1 MAAQNL
7 KPAKNTR
14 PHHGGGQPGTIN
26 QFIKNRY
33 QQTWHTI
40 EFSNNRHTRHHPNQR
55 SGSLRSNFSNLPDP
69 AKLCKSAFPRI
80 SACRKAPTHPRH
92 TAKCTV
98 FQAVRKGVGRYLS
111 ASAAATGTTLHGP
124 EPNRKSHPDGTLHN
138 HTSARMPGF
147 RPRSMATGCSQK
159 YTAHTYRQRLPRP

>member
-1 MAAQNL
+1 M

-69 AKLCKSAFPRI
+69 AKLCKSAFPRFPLAGR
-80 SACRKAPTHPRH
+80 SPARVRH

-111 ASAAATGTTLHGP
+111 ASAAATRMTLHGP
-124 EPNRKSHPDGTLHN
+124 GGTRKSSRDRRTSRTPKHRTATARPPEGHP
-138 HTSARMPGF
+138 R
-147 RPRSMATGCSQK
+147 ATRVVISNG
-159 YTAHTYRQRLPRP
+159 YP

>member
-1 MAAQNL
+1 M

-69 AKLCKSAFPRI
+69 AKLCKSAFPRFPLAGR
-80 SACRKAPTHPRH
+80 SPARVRH

-98 FQAVRKGVGRYLS
+98 FQAVRMGVGRYLS
-111 ASAAATGTTLHGP
+111 ASAAATRMTLHGSGCGCKP
-124 EPNRKSHPDGTLHN
+124 APIAAKTPSFRGKAGTKRRKGGGSTP
-138 HTSARMPGF
+138 
-147 RPRSMATGCSQK
+147 
-159 YTAHTYRQRLPRP
+159 

>member
-55 SGSLRSNFSNLPDP
+55 SGSLRSNFSNLPARVTRAKP
-69 AKLCKSAFPRI
+69 AVFVRPSLWLPDHLADSLRGA
-80 SACRKAPTHPRH
+80 ARK
-92 TAKCTV
+92 
-98 FQAVRKGVGRYLS
+98 
-111 ASAAATGTTLHGP
+111 
-124 EPNRKSHPDGTLHN
+124 
-138 HTSARMPGF
+138 
-147 RPRSMATGCSQK
+147 
-159 YTAHTYRQRLPRP
+159 